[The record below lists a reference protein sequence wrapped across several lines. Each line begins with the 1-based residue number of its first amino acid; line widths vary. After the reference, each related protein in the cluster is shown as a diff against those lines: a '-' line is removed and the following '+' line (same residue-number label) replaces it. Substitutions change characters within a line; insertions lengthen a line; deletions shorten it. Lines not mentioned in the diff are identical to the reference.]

1 MGYECIYYRAS
12 HYLYHSQ
19 QPLLIV
25 IRKLQFVISMGI
37 LGRII
42 MTPEKNTSNTKLCPV
57 CGTRLNK
64 SATKC
69 LVCGTE
75 LEVTANTKKSSEVRA
90 KRLPEITLSLPAA
103 LGLLALFLTLA
114 AVVIFLVLQGGQP
127 NESGEVTLPTATIT
141 VSPTTTVT
149 PSPTSTTTLAPTW
162 TPLPNLEYVV
172 QAGDS
177 CVDVAAIFGVSVQ
190 SIILE
195 NNLSA
200 SCTLFEG
207 QVLSVPQPTPTA
219 SPQPTATLSDAEKTD
234 IACET
239 ISYTVQENDTL
250 SSIADT
256 YDVSMATIRD
266 YNGMVNDTV
275 FEGQPLQ
282 IPLCLREPTAGPT
295 PTPTDLPPYPG
306 PNLLLP
312 ADGASF
318 IAQTDTITLQWAAV
332 GELLPDEAYA
342 VTITDLTSENKES
355 ITEFVTDTSFIV
367 PDSFIPEDNKP
378 HIFRWSVYIARQ
390 LGSDQD
396 NGDNGEEIANW
407 EPAGN
412 LSDTRVFGW
421 FVTSAET
428 DSP

>member
-1 MGYECIYYRAS
+1 
-12 HYLYHSQ
+12 
-19 QPLLIV
+19 
-25 IRKLQFVISMGI
+25 MGI
-37 LGRII
+37 LGQKI
-42 MTPEKNTSNTKLCPV
+42 MNPEKNTTSTKLCPV
-57 CGTRLNK
+57 CGTRLNE

-75 LEVTANTKKSSEVRA
+75 LEITANTKKTAEVRA
-90 KRLPEITLSLPAA
+90 KRLPEINLSLPAA
-103 LGLLALFLTLA
+103 LGLLALFLALT
-114 AVVIFLVLQGGQP
+114 AVIVFLVLQGGQAS
-127 NESGEVTLPTATIT
+127 ETGEVTPPTATIT
-141 VSPTTTVT
+141 TSPTITVT

-200 SCTLFEG
+200 NCNLFEG
-207 QVLSVPQPTPTA
+207 QVLAVPQPTPTA

-239 ISYTVQENDTL
+239 INYTVQENDTL

-295 PTPTDLPPYPG
+295 PTPTELPPYPG

-312 ADGASF
+312 ADGATF
-318 IAQTDTITLQWAAV
+318 NAQTDTITLQWAAV
-332 GELLPDEAYA
+332 GELKPDEAYA
-342 VTITDLTSENKES
+342 VTIIDLTSEDKEM

-367 PDSFIPEDNKP
+367 PDSFIPEDDTP

-390 LGSDQD
+390 IGTDQE
-396 NGDNGEEIANW
+396 NGEGEEEVTNW
-407 EPAGN
+407 ESAGN
-412 LSDTRVFGW
+412 LSQSRVFGW
-421 FVTSAET
+421 FVTNPEPN
-428 DSP
+428 SP